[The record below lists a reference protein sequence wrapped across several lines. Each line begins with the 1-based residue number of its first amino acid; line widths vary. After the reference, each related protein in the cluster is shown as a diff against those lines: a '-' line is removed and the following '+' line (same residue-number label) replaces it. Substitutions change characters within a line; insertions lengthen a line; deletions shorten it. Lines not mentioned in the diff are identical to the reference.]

1 MSKKVNN
8 IQLLNIEDNGELK
21 PFVLDEKFTN
31 GFIQYAI
38 HLYTKEL
45 KAKKVNANSLKKK

>member
-45 KAKKVNANSLKKK
+45 KAKKINAKSFKKK